1 MAKKLHKGDR
11 VSWKSHGT
19 RIRGVVRKKITKN
32 TDEAGRKVKAS
43 KDNPQYLVES
53 SQTGA
58 TAVHKPKS
66 LKKLKKKDK

>member
-11 VSWKSHGT
+11 VSWKSHGSK
-19 RIRGVVRKKITKN
+19 IRGVVRKKIT
-32 TDEAGRKVKAS
+32 TSTSAGGRKVKAS
-43 KDNPQYLVES
+43 KEDPQYLVES

-66 LKKLKKKDK
+66 LKKLKKKK